1 MSSEIRIISRDIK
14 NREKDKKFEIFSSTM
29 NCQCIYLGM
38 HEQMTGACRSQKT
51 KAEVHMKERKEEYKS
66 EIIKMVTEVEDE
78 SVLRR
83 IYLILITMLG
93 ADR

>member
-1 MSSEIRIISRDIK
+1 
-14 NREKDKKFEIFSSTM
+14 
-29 NCQCIYLGM
+29 
-38 HEQMTGACRSQKT
+38 
-51 KAEVHMKERKEEYKS
+51 MKERKEEYKS